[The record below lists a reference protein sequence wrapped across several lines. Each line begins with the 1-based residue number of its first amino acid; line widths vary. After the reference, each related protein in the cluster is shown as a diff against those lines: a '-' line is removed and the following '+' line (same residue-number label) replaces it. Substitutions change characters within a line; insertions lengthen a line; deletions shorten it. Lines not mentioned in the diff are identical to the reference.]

1 MLDLWQW
8 LYKNDLK
15 VRNHCHITGKN
26 RGSAYRDCNINCLIS
41 NFKDS
46 FQFLSSSAD
55 GLVKNLSKDDFK
67 YFNHEFDND
76 VLDLVKQ
83 KGFHP
88 YKYMKEFENF
98 KEQLPS
104 KEKFY
109 SSLANKKITDKE
121 YGHVLNVWSKFER
134 KTIKDHHHLY
144 LKCDVS
150 LCVRII

>member
-1 MLDLWQW
+1 
-8 LYKNDLK
+8 
-15 VRNHCHITGKN
+15 
-26 RGSAYRDCNINCLIS
+26 
-41 NFKDS
+41 
-46 FQFLSSSAD
+46 
-55 GLVKNLSKDDFK
+55 
-67 YFNHEFDND
+67 
-76 VLDLVKQ
+76 
-83 KGFHP
+83 
-88 YKYMKEFENF
+88 MKEFENF